1 MAGSAD
7 VNTRRVQP
15 RQRKLDKVLCDTDA
29 AHGNVMCVDC
39 GGGTVDI
46 VVHARGGD
54 GGAESGLS
62 LREVAKGTGDIG
74 GGTHLDA
81 QFWKHL
87 SETISVFD
95 EYATKHPREVRAPGK

>member
-1 MAGSAD
+1 ML
-7 VNTRRVQP
+7 R
-15 RQRKLDKVLCDTDA
+15 DTDA

-46 VVHARGGD
+46 VVHARSGD
-54 GGAESGLS
+54 SGGAESGLS

-87 SETISVFD
+87 SDTIPVFSD
-95 EYATKHPREVRAPGK
+95 YATKHPREVRA